1 MSNPELL
8 IEPVSSPG
16 ILAAKLLLPFG
27 SADDPAETRGAHDLL
42 ASLLSR
48 GCGRHNHVDLADLV
62 EGCGAGLRCDAQEDA
77 LVLSL
82 RCTVEDAE
90 QLLPLLAQM
99 VRSPRLEP
107 GQVAL
112 ERSLT
117 IQALQRQRE
126 DPFHCATTGWRQLT
140 YGNGG
145 YGHDPMGIAEELDD
159 LDREALLPLAER
171 LPRASS
177 VLALAGSVPPQ
188 IIDTIGSL
196 EDFRDW
202 PEGSGNDRSGRRPY
216 AEAVGTETIQLEAMD
231 TEQVVLMLGQATL
244 GHGHPDELALRL
256 LQCHLGVGMSSLLFQ
271 RLREDHGVAYDVAA
285 HFPALA
291 GPAPFVLMAS
301 SVEERSELAL
311 DLLLNIWDELSEQPL
326 SEAALELAR
335 AKYIGQL
342 AQGLQTCSQRAER
355 RVQLKAQGLP
365 DDHDQRCVR
374 ALAELTPTDVLHAA
388 QRWLREPRLS
398 LCGTSAALKQLER
411 RWDRRDA
418 A

>member
-8 IEPVSSPG
+8 VEPVSTPG
-16 ILAAKLLLPFG
+16 ILAAKLLLPVG
-27 SADDPAETRGAHDLL
+27 SADDPVGARGGHDLL

-48 GCGRHNHVDLADLV
+48 GCGRLNNLELADLV

-77 LVLSL
+77 VILSL

-90 QLLPLLAQM
+90 LLLPLLAQM
-99 VRSPRLEP
+99 VRAPHLEP
-107 GQVAL
+107 DQVAL

-140 YGNGG
+140 YGSGG
-145 YGHDPMGIAEELDD
+145 YGHDPMGIAEELVE
-159 LDREALLPLAER
+159 LDRTALLPLAKR
-171 LPRASS
+171 LPEASS
-177 VLALAGSVPPQ
+177 VLALAGSIPPQ
-188 IIDTIGSL
+188 IIDKFRSL

-202 PEGSGNDRSGRRPY
+202 PRGKSRDPASRLPY
-216 AEAVGTETIQLEAMD
+216 AKGVGSETIQLEPMD

-301 SVEERSELAL
+301 SVEERAELAL
-311 DLLLNIWDELSEQPL
+311 DLLLTIWDELREQHL
-326 SEAALELAR
+326 SETALELAR

-365 DDHDQRCVR
+365 DDHDQRCVD
-374 ALAELTPTDVLHAA
+374 ALAGVTPSDVREAA
-388 QRWLREPRLS
+388 ARWLSNPRLS
-398 LCGTSAALKQLER
+398 LCGTSGALKQLER
-411 RWDRRDA
+411 RWNRRA
-418 A
+418 AG

>member
-1 MSNPELL
+1 MSNPDLL
-8 IEPVSSPG
+8 IEPVSTPG

-27 SADDPAETRGAHDLL
+27 SAEDPAGARGAHDLL

-48 GCGRHNHVDLADLV
+48 GCGRHNHLELADLV

-90 QLLPLLAQM
+90 RLLPLLAQM
-99 VRSPRLEP
+99 VRAPRLEP
-107 GQVAL
+107 DQVAL

-117 IQALQRQRE
+117 VQALQRQRE

-140 YGNGG
+140 YGCGG
-145 YGHDPMGIAEELDD
+145 YGHDPMGIAEELID
-159 LDREALLPLAER
+159 LDRTALLPLAER
-171 LPRASS
+171 LPEASS

-188 IIDTIGSL
+188 IIDHLRSL
-196 EDFRDW
+196 EDFSTW
-202 PEGSGNDRSGRRPY
+202 PKANIKTHDRQRPY
-216 AEAVGTETIQLEAMD
+216 ADGVGTETIVLEPMD

-244 GHGHPDELALRL
+244 EHGHPDELALRL

-311 DLLLNIWDELSEQPL
+311 DLLLDIWDELREQTL
-326 SEAALELAR
+326 SESALELAR

-365 DDHDQRCVR
+365 DDHDQRCVD
-374 ALAELTPTDVLHAA
+374 ALADLTPSLVRHAA
-388 QRWLREPRLS
+388 KRWLSDPRLS
-398 LCGTSAALKQLER
+398 LCGTSGALQQLER
-411 RWDRRDA
+411 RWRRRA
-418 A
+418 AG

>member
-8 IEPVSSPG
+8 VEPVSTPG
-16 ILAAKLLLPFG
+16 ILAAKLLLPVG
-27 SADDPAETRGAHDLL
+27 SADDPVGARGGHDLL

-48 GCGRHNHVDLADLV
+48 GCGRLNNLELADLV

-77 LVLSL
+77 VILSL

-90 QLLPLLAQM
+90 LLLPLLAQM
-99 VRSPRLEP
+99 VRAPHLEP
-107 GQVAL
+107 DQVAL

-140 YGNGG
+140 YGSGG
-145 YGHDPMGIAEELDD
+145 YGHDPMGIAEELVE
-159 LDREALLPLAER
+159 LDRTALLPLAKR
-171 LPRASS
+171 LPEASS
-177 VLALAGSVPPQ
+177 VLALAGSIPPQ
-188 IIDTIGSL
+188 IIDKFRSL

-202 PEGSGNDRSGRRPY
+202 PRGKSRDPASRLPY
-216 AEAVGTETIQLEAMD
+216 AKGVGGETIQLEPMD

-301 SVEERSELAL
+301 SVEERAELAL
-311 DLLLNIWDELSEQPL
+311 DLLLTIWDELREQHL
-326 SEAALELAR
+326 SETALELAR

-365 DDHDQRCVR
+365 DDHDQRCVD
-374 ALAELTPTDVLHAA
+374 ALAGVTPSDVREAA
-388 QRWLREPRLS
+388 ARWLSNPRLS
-398 LCGTSAALKQLER
+398 LCGTSGALQQLER
-411 RWDRRDA
+411 RWNRRA
-418 A
+418 AG

>member
-8 IEPVSSPG
+8 VEPVSTPG

-27 SADDPAETRGAHDLL
+27 SAEDPAGSRGAHDLL

-48 GCGRHNHVDLADLV
+48 GCGQHNHLELADLV

-90 QLLPLLAQM
+90 HLLPLLAQM
-99 VRSPRLEP
+99 VRAPHLEP
-107 GQVAL
+107 DQVAL

-140 YGNGG
+140 YGSGG
-145 YGHDPMGIAEELDD
+145 YGHDPMGIAEELVD
-159 LDREALLPLAER
+159 LDQTALLPLAKR
-171 LPRASS
+171 LPEAPC
-177 VLALAGSVPPQ
+177 VLALAGSVPPHLVDQ
-188 IIDTIGSL
+188 LHSV
-196 EDFRDW
+196 EDFRNW
-202 PEGSGNDRSGRRPY
+202 PKGRAKDPAGRRPY
-216 AEAVGTETIQLEAMD
+216 AEGVGTETIQLEPME

-311 DLLLNIWDELSEQPL
+311 DLLLNIWDELREQPL

-342 AQGLQTCSQRAER
+342 ARGLQTCSQRAER

-365 DDHDQRCVR
+365 EDHDQRCVD
-374 ALAELTPTDVLHAA
+374 ALTGLTPSDICNAA
-388 QRWLREPRLS
+388 ARWLGAPKLS
-398 LCGTSAALKQLER
+398 LCGTAGALQQLER
-411 RWDRRDA
+411 RWRRRSTG
-418 A
+418 

>member
-8 IEPVSSPG
+8 VEPVSTPG
-16 ILAAKLLLPFG
+16 ILAAKLLLPVG
-27 SADDPAETRGAHDLL
+27 SADDPIGARGGHDLL

-48 GCGRHNHVDLADLV
+48 GCGRLNNLELADLV

-77 LVLSL
+77 VILSL

-90 QLLPLLAQM
+90 HLLPLLAQM
-99 VRSPRLEP
+99 VRAPHLEP
-107 GQVAL
+107 DQVAL

-140 YGNGG
+140 YGSGG
-145 YGHDPMGIAEELDD
+145 YGHDPMGIAEELVE
-159 LDREALLPLAER
+159 LDRTALLPLAKR
-171 LPRASS
+171 LPEASS
-177 VLALAGSVPPQ
+177 VLALAGSIPPQ
-188 IIDTIGSL
+188 IIDKFRSL

-202 PEGSGNDRSGRRPY
+202 PRGKSRDPASRLPY
-216 AEAVGTETIQLEAMD
+216 AKGVGNETIQLEPMD

-301 SVEERSELAL
+301 SVEERAELAL
-311 DLLLNIWDELSEQPL
+311 DLLLTIWDELREQHL
-326 SEAALELAR
+326 SETALELAR

-365 DDHDQRCVR
+365 DDHDQRCVD
-374 ALAELTPTDVLHAA
+374 ALAGVTPSDVREAA
-388 QRWLREPRLS
+388 ARWLSNPRLS
-398 LCGTSAALKQLER
+398 LCGTSGALKQLER
-411 RWDRRDA
+411 RWNRRA
-418 A
+418 AG

>member
-1 MSNPELL
+1 MINPELL
-8 IEPVSSPG
+8 VEPVSTPG

-27 SADDPAETRGAHDLL
+27 SAEDPAGARGAHDLL

-48 GCGRHNHVDLADLV
+48 GCGSHNNLELADLV

-77 LVLSL
+77 LILSL

-90 QLLPLLAQM
+90 HLLPLLAQM
-99 VRSPRLEP
+99 VQAPHLDP
-107 GQVAL
+107 DQVML

-140 YGNGG
+140 YGSGG
-145 YGHDPMGIAEELDD
+145 YGHDPMGIAEELVDV
-159 LDREALLPLAER
+159 DRKALLPLAER
-171 LPRASS
+171 LPTASS
-177 VLALAGSVPPQ
+177 VLALAGSVPQ
-188 IIDTIGSL
+188 RLVDQLHSL
-196 EDFRDW
+196 SDFQNW
-202 PEGSGNDRSGRRPY
+202 PEGITRDSACRPPY
-216 AEAVGTETIQLEAMD
+216 AQSVGNETIQLQPMD

-271 RLREDHGVAYDVAA
+271 RLREEHGVAYEVAA

-301 SVEERSELAL
+301 SGEDKADLTLE
-311 DLLLNIWDELSEQPL
+311 LLLRIWDELREQPL
-326 SEAALELAR
+326 SAAALELAR

-365 DDHDQRCVR
+365 EDHDQTCVE
-374 ALAELTPTDVLHAA
+374 ALAHLTPSDVRDAA
-388 QRWLREPRLS
+388 TRWLDSPRIS
-398 LCGTSAALKQLER
+398 LCGTAGALQQLER
-411 RWDRRDA
+411 RWIRRDR
-418 A
+418 

>member
-1 MSNPELL
+1 M
-8 IEPVSSPG
+8 
-16 ILAAKLLLPFG
+16 
-27 SADDPAETRGAHDLL
+27 R
-42 ASLLSR
+42 
-48 GCGRHNHVDLADLV
+48 
-62 EGCGAGLRCDAQEDA
+62 
-77 LVLSL
+77 
-82 RCTVEDAE
+82 
-90 QLLPLLAQM
+90 
-99 VRSPRLEP
+99 
-107 GQVAL
+107 
-112 ERSLT
+112 
-117 IQALQRQRE
+117 RQRE
-126 DPFHCATTGWRQLT
+126 DPFHCATTSWRQLV

-145 YGHDPMGIAEELDD
+145 YGHDPMGIAEELVD
-159 LDREALLPLAER
+159 LDRNALRPLAER

-188 IIDTIGSL
+188 IIETIGSL
-196 EDFRDW
+196 EDFCDW
-202 PEGSGNDRSGRRPY
+202 PQGSSNDPSGRRPY
-216 AEAVGTETIQLEAMD
+216 AEAVGTETIQLEPMD

-311 DLLLNIWDELSEQPL
+311 ELLLNIWDELSEQPL
-326 SEAALELAR
+326 SDAALELAR

-355 RVQLKAQGLP
+355 RVQLTAQGLP
-365 DDHDQRCVR
+365 DDHDQRCVE
-374 ALAELTPTDVLHAA
+374 ALAGLTPTDVRQAA
-388 QRWLREPRLS
+388 QRWLGEPRLS
-398 LCGTSAALKQLER
+398 LCGTSAALRQLAR